1 MKRSLGAKM
10 GEISS
15 LIYLIFPYYGLYL
28 TWQDDSF
35 FKFIYCNHFYICIC

>member
-15 LIYLIFPYYGLYL
+15 LIYLIFPYYG
-28 TWQDDSF
+28 F
-35 FKFIYCNHFYICIC
+35 VFNMAR